1 MLRKIHKA
9 HQGYDSSIRRARE
22 CLFWPGMQSDIRE
35 ACLSCGICSQYHA
48 ERPTEPMLSHKI
60 PSRPWSKIS
69 VDLFALDGKQSL
81 VMVDHY
87 SDYFEL
93 ESLRNVAAS
102 TVIRAM
108 KRNFA
113 RHGIP
118 DTCISD
124 NGPQFDCHE
133 FSRFAR
139 DYGFA
144 LVKSSPYHSRSNGK
158 AESAVKIAKNILKKS
173 REEDPYIALLAYR
186 NTPQQGH
193 VYSPAQR
200 LMSRRLRDLIPMAT
214 SKLQP
219 QLAVPSVVTQNIAER
234 KQKAKA
240 HYDKRASKQLSEFT
254 IGDNVFVKPSP
265 RNRGK
270 PWIHGEV
277 VNKPAPRSCTV
288 STPLGLVRR
297 NHAQIRK
304 ASTYPVH
311 GYSEPVS
318 IDTDVASDTS
328 ERVDDPSNLN
338 SGGAEQVEQPEYP
351 NPEHHASPEIVLRR
365 SSRNQKLPSRFKDYV
380 MNIS

>member
-1 MLRKIHKA
+1 MLR
-9 HQGYDSSIRRARE
+9 GV
-22 CLFWPGMQSDIRE
+22 
-35 ACLSCGICSQYHA
+35 CSQYHA

-60 PSRPWSKIS
+60 LSHPWSKIS
-69 VDLFALDGKQSL
+69 VDLFALDGKQYL

-93 ESLRNVAAS
+93 ESLRKVAAS

-108 KRNFA
+108 KRNFT

-124 NGPQFDCHE
+124 NGPQFGYHE
-133 FSRFAR
+133 FSWFAR
-139 DYGFA
+139 DYGYA
-144 LVKSSPYHSRSNGK
+144 LVKSSRYHSRGNGK

-214 SKLQP
+214 SKLQL
-219 QLAVPSVVTQNIAER
+219 QLIVPSVVTQNIVER

-240 HYDKRASKQLSEFT
+240 RYDKRASKQLSEFA
-254 IGDNVFVKPSP
+254 ISKRVFVKPSP
-265 RNRGK
+265 RNRSK

-277 VNKPAPRSCTV
+277 VNKPVPRSYTV
-288 STPLGLVRR
+288 STLLGLVHQ
-297 NHAQIRK
+297 NHTQIRK
-304 ASTYPVH
+304 ASTNPVH
-311 GYSEPVS
+311 GYSEPIS
-318 IDTDVASDTS
+318 FGTDATSDIS
-328 ERVDDPSNLN
+328 EQVDDPSSPN
-338 SGGAEQVEQPEYP
+338 SGRGDQVEQPKYL

-365 SSRNQKLPSRFKDYV
+365 LYRNRKLRSRFKDYV

>member
-1 MLRKIHKA
+1 MMLKLLDYQFKVTYKKGKELHVADMLSRAALKDSFESQQSDVFRMELVEMDLKPSNVTADTMERIRTETSKDPVLSILNSVTMTGWPGERKSVPEEIRGFWSYREEITADNGVLFKLDQVIVASSLRAEMLRKIHKA

-69 VDLFALDGKQSL
+69 VDLFALDGKQYL

-93 ESLRNVAAS
+93 EPLRNVAAS

-144 LVKSSPYHSRSNGK
+144 MVKSSPYHSSGNGK
-158 AESAVKIAKNILKKS
+158 AESAVKISKNILKKS

-186 NTPQQGH
+186 DTPQQGH
-193 VYSPAQR
+193 VYSLAQR
-200 LMSRRLRDLIPMAT
+200 LMSRRLWDLIPMAT

-219 QLAVPSVVTQNIAER
+219 
-234 KQKAKA
+234 
-240 HYDKRASKQLSEFT
+240 
-254 IGDNVFVKPSP
+254 
-265 RNRGK
+265 
-270 PWIHGEV
+270 
-277 VNKPAPRSCTV
+277 
-288 STPLGLVRR
+288 
-297 NHAQIRK
+297 
-304 ASTYPVH
+304 
-311 GYSEPVS
+311 
-318 IDTDVASDTS
+318 
-328 ERVDDPSNLN
+328 
-338 SGGAEQVEQPEYP
+338 
-351 NPEHHASPEIVLRR
+351 
-365 SSRNQKLPSRFKDYV
+365 
-380 MNIS
+380 